1 MIITVTLT
9 WVKGQY
15 HTESVHHVCSTKEN
29 FIIIICIN
37 LTRKT
42 NFFIQC
48 VAETSYGQND
58 LKIILKDPPEAMLW
72 ANFEVNLN
80 FGTKGLL
87 LSSNKH
93 EKLVGESILYI
104 MGYFDV
110 TDGIITLR

>member
-1 MIITVTLT
+1 M
-9 WVKGQY
+9 
-15 HTESVHHVCSTKEN
+15 S
-29 FIIIICIN
+29 
-37 LTRKT
+37 
-42 NFFIQC
+42 
-48 VAETSYGQND
+48 
-58 LKIILKDPPEAMLW
+58 KI
-72 ANFEVNLN
+72 EVNLN